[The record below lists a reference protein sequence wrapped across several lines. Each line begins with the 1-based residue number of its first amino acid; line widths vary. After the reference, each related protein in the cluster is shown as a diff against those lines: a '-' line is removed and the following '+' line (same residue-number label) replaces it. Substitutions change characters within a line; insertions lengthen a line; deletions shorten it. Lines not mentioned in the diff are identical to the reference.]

1 MGRQRKTTAEVV
13 NSKAAELTRKDSV
26 ISFTLP
32 HMCRVLCDMLADARG
47 VQRSEYLRQLILQ
60 DAQQSSPAL
69 IAEALAHGTNV
80 LIGRPSVVSKP
91 ESEFAVQQE
100 GLRLA
105 LCRKY
110 PWFMNSDA
118 WTSLFEER
126 DGVRYFVFKD
136 KSFTEQEFGQL
147 NIETVV
153 EMMQAKHLSVLN
165 PPVGFVAGEQFIVE
179 EQNTD
184 AQNTEELN

>member
-1 MGRQRKTTAEVV
+1 MGRQRKTTAELV

-47 VQRSEYLRQLILQ
+47 IQRSEYLRQLILQ
-60 DAQQSSPAL
+60 DAQQNSPAL
-69 IAEALAHGTNV
+69 VAEALAHGTNV

-105 LCRKY
+105 LCKKY

-126 DGVRYFVFKD
+126 DGVRHFVFKD

-153 EMMQAKHLSVLN
+153 EMMQEKHLSVLN
-165 PPVGFVAGEQFIVE
+165 PPAGFIV
-179 EQNTD
+179 QNAEVQNAD
-184 AQNTEELN
+184 AQDSEENN